1 MIGVNLGDNIGIIK
15 DITYL
20 RAFKR
25 NRITFTSNN
34 TSQNHSTLQTM
45 LNNFTNIKWYWD
57 RNRWNKAVSF
67 CKDVRA
73 IKLQLRHNNIACNTI
88 LWNEAIGGFE

>member
-1 MIGVNLGDNIGIIK
+1 MIGVNLGDNIGMIK

-34 TSQNHSTLQTM
+34 TSQNHSTLQTLM
-45 LNNFTNIKWYWD
+45 LNNFTNIK
-57 RNRWNKAVSF
+57 
-67 CKDVRA
+67 
-73 IKLQLRHNNIACNTI
+73 
-88 LWNEAIGGFE
+88 